1 MFIMH
6 TLYALKPLVGERR
19 TFEATFERY
28 GHFMEDG
35 RRVFT
40 ACLRDLRERVDSPV
54 VAEHTWIHSTPEWDG
69 LGLERGDTVY
79 FEATIRERPEGKI
92 TLCEAAPLA
101 VRA

>member
-54 VAEHTWIHSTPEWDG
+54 VAEHTWIHASREWDV
-69 LGLERGDTVY
+69 LHLERGDTVY
-79 FEATIRERPEGKI
+79 FEATIRDRPDGKI
-92 TLCEAAPLA
+92 TLCDA
-101 VRA
+101 VPVGIR